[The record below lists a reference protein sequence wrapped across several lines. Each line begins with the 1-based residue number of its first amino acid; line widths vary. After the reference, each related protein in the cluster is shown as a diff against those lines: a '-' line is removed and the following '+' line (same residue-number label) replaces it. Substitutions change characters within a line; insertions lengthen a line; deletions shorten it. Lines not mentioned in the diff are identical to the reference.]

1 MGQSRKLT
9 KKGKRER
16 AGAEETP
23 LSLALATYLCLIR
36 AHKRKTLSIKDNVRR
51 ERQQQNKSKRDCLQE
66 GGQ

>member
-51 ERQQQNKSKRDCLQE
+51 ERATTK
-66 GGQ
+66 